1 MMRSMLNMVQED
13 GNTVTVKP
21 DHTKELIWQFN
32 GGVEVVFACNILG
45 HFEAGMYAKEKVA
58 SIAQVKEAPPKN
70 HKHNH

>member
-45 HFEAGMYAKEKVA
+45 TLKPECMLKK
-58 SIAQVKEAPPKN
+58 K
-70 HKHNH
+70 